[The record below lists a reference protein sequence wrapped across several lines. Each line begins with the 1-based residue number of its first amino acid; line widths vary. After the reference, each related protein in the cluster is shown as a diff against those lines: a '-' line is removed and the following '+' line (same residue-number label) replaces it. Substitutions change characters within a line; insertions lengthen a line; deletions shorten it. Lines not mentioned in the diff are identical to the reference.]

1 MNSVIHRTYFFQ
13 SYAFTNSFQVNTV
26 YRENGTSR
34 LQDRTGSELIENAV
48 STVNIMEL
56 IQMLK
61 KRR

>member
-1 MNSVIHRTYFFQ
+1 M
-13 SYAFTNSFQVNTV
+13 V

-48 STVNIMEL
+48 NTVNIVEL
-56 IQMLK
+56 IQVLK